1 MLQLSLHFADE
12 KTATFFNRL
21 GWLDI
26 GYEKLD
32 AFSTYKAK
40 MFVVGKGELP
50 TIRIEKYPRWSASV
64 WDLVLRAVAKGLTG
78 EERLNQDLPVGR
90 KGPFIDQLY
99 AKLEHVADG
108 TDGRRSHIGSATVV
122 MKRTRCNY
130 VANVEDDFCGMRPSD
145 VFRHTPAVLN
155 HWELFARGLAS
166 ALTGKE
172 EVPPRPALSLPSALA
187 LEDEKTKFVSLGRL
201 TEPARSGFTRWL
213 AKKGVTPTEHHAAP
227 QGLVPEALFVDFLR
241 TAI

>member
-1 MLQLSLHFADE
+1 MLQVSLHFATED
-12 KTATFFNRL
+12 TATFFNRV

-32 AFSTYKAK
+32 AFANYKAK
-40 MFVVGKGELP
+40 LFVAGEGERP

-64 WDLVLRAVAKGLTG
+64 WDLVLRVVAKGLHG
-78 EERLNQDLPVGR
+78 DEALPGGLPLGR
-90 KGPFIDQLY
+90 KGAFIDHLY

-108 TDGRRSHIGSATVV
+108 ADGRRSHIGSVSVV

-130 VANVEDDFCGMRPSD
+130 VATVHDDFCGTRQSE

-155 HWELFARGLAS
+155 HWELFARGVAC
-166 ALTGKE
+166 ALSGTE
-172 EVPPRPALSLPSALA
+172 AVPPRPPLSLPAALA
-187 LEDEKTKFVSLGRL
+187 LEDDKAKYVSLSRL
-201 TEPARSGFTRWL
+201 TEPARSGFPRWL
-213 AKKGVTPTEHHAAP
+213 AKKGIEPQQHHSAP
-227 QGLVPEALFVDFLR
+227 QGMVPEASYVEFLR